1 MEPRI
6 QNSLFDAKLNR
17 RRLLLVGGAGSAAMF
32 LAACGGSGTS
42 TSGKN
47 GTLGLTTSEV
57 DFFSEQFDPIILT
70 GFDKLLAAMFDC
82 PFLVDENG
90 AVAPGVVT
98 KWEESPDGA
107 AYTLHMRNDVKFH
120 DGTPCTSEDLA
131 FAYQRSVTDGVDTA
145 SDWQGILGKTPKI
158 DIVDPLTITV
168 HTQGPQPL
176 FLPLSTH
183 LSGIWIVP
191 KKYVDA
197 KGVKYFSANPIGTG
211 PYKFVSHVPGSEIN
225 LKAVDFKHWR
235 VQPTFLTIKARL
247 IPKTDTAIAE
257 LRGGNVDSI
266 GVTPMQ
272 AKNLRDSGYKT
283 IDTEQAQV
291 YFTVNGAYGPT
302 VQGQP
307 LSDVRVRQAL
317 SYAINRQE
325 LINTIM
331 QGSGSLP
338 APGRCSLTMPD
349 VTADL
354 RQKWTAWSQQNFT
367 YDVAKAKQLLSDAGY
382 ANGFK
387 LDFWV
392 KQGNSSVPYLQDF
405 GAVLASYW
413 QKIGIQVSQTLIS
426 GDLYSSIGNPKKS
439 TKGVNKVILGN
450 TGLSKASLVENIDS
464 VYDTNGA
471 FNGFYGNDSLQ
482 AQFDAAN
489 KTALSATTA
498 DGVAK
503 ALDQMIDIMANSW
516 TTIPVLQVPSITA
529 FSKRVDPVIPKVAF
543 GLGDTYAYWKSAKS

>member
-1 MEPRI
+1 MEPQSKI
-6 QNSLFDAKLNR
+6 ASLDARLNR
-17 RRLLLVGGAGSAAMF
+17 RRLLVASGAGGVAMF
-32 LAACGGSGTS
+32 LAACGAGSS
-42 TSGKN
+42 TRGKA
-47 GTLGLTTSEV
+47 GSLGLTTAEV

-82 PFLVDENG
+82 PFLVDDNG

-98 KWEESPDGA
+98 KWEESADGA
-107 AYTLHMRNDVKFH
+107 AYTLHMRDDVKFH
-120 DGTPCTSEDLA
+120 DGTACTSEDLA
-131 FAYQRSVTDGVDTA
+131 FAYQRSITDGVDTA
-145 SDWQGILGKTPKI
+145 SDWVGILGKTPQI

-191 KKYVDA
+191 KKYIDA
-197 KGVKYFSANPIGTG
+197 KGTKYFSSNPIGTG
-211 PYKFVSHVPGSEIN
+211 PYKFASHVPGSEIN
-225 LKAVDFKHWR
+225 FKAVDYKHWR
-235 VQPTFLTIKARL
+235 VQPTFTTIKARL
-247 IPKTDTAIAE
+247 IPNTDTAIAE
-257 LRGGNVDSI
+257 LRGGNVDAI

-283 IDTEQAQV
+283 LDVEQAQV
-291 YFTVNGAYGPT
+291 YFTINGAYSPSIA
-302 VQGQP
+302 GQP

-349 VTADL
+349 VTPDL
-354 RQKWTAWSQQNFT
+354 RSKWTAWSQTNIA
-367 YDVAKAKQLLSDAGY
+367 YDVNKAKDLLSQAGY

-405 GAVLASYW
+405 GEILASYW
-413 QKIGIQVSQTLIS
+413 QKIGIQVTQTVIS
-426 GDLYSSIGNPKKS
+426 GDLYSSIGNPAKS

-464 VYDTNGA
+464 VYDVNGA
-471 FNGFYGNDSLQ
+471 FNGFYGDAALQ

-489 KTALSATTA
+489 TKALSAA
-498 DGVAK
+498 DSTVLAT
-503 ALDQMIDIMANSW
+503 ALDQMIQIMADSW
-516 TTIPVLQVPSITA
+516 TTVPVLQVPSITA
-529 FSKRVDPVIPKVAF
+529 FSKRVDPVIPKTAF
-543 GLGDTYAYWKSAKS
+543 GMGDTYAFWKSAKS